1 VQGDYHYKFCDN
13 TIILFN
19 DYENVRMQRK
29 RRDREE
35 IMYKILSA
43 ARQPAT
49 RTRLIYAS
57 FLSSTELR
65 QYITILLE
73 HGMLEVDPIT
83 KTRFK
88 VTEEGRK
95 FIGLY
100 EDMIRV
106 TRSVLDNNNLPSVTI
121 PARDASSSHQG
132 L

>member
-1 VQGDYHYKFCDN
+1 MSVY
-13 TIILFN
+13 T
-19 DYENVRMQRK
+19 QRK

-43 ARQPAT
+43 AIEPAT

-57 FLSSTELR
+57 FLSNTELR

-73 HGMLEVDPIT
+73 HRMLEVDPIT

-88 VTEEGRK
+88 VTEEGKK
-95 FIGLY
+95 FLGLY
-100 EDMIRV
+100 EDMIRM
-106 TRSVLDNNNLPSVTI
+106 TRNPINNNLPSVTV
-121 PARDASSSHQG
+121 PTRDMSSSQG